1 MAGETQKDRSD
12 DTAADEA
19 WIRAA
24 GGEMAIRVRSLT
36 SYLEKGGQ
44 VLAVRLIEDT
54 EGLWSLWLRLADR
67 PGELR
72 LNMFHSDAPRTYK
85 DVALAIA
92 SLRDDFRYYGEITL
106 ATERRSSPAS

>member
-1 MAGETQKDRSD
+1 MAGEKRSDRSE
-12 DTAADEA
+12 DTVADEA

-44 VLAVRLIEDT
+44 VLAVRLVEDV
-54 EGLWSLWLRLADR
+54 EGLWTLWVRLADR
-67 PGELR
+67 PGEFR

-92 SLRDDFRYYGEITL
+92 SIRGDFGFFGEITV
-106 ATERRSSPAS
+106 ATDRRR